1 MSQRQKQQALPLFIR
16 YPDEHW
22 IVFDDT
28 NESIQHQKKGLELF
42 IESGQDILD
51 VSIPDSNG
59 GQFMAGYSKIVNK
72 NNETGEDIILYY
84 YIKATL
90 EIKLETVQMMYAKPE
105 YIAYINRLTT

>member
-1 MSQRQKQQALPLFIR
+1 MSQRQKQQAPPLFIR

-22 IVFDDT
+22 IVFDDA
-28 NESIQHQKKGLELF
+28 NEAIQHQKKGLELF
-42 IESGQDILD
+42 IESGQENLD
-51 VSIPDSNG
+51 VSIPYSNG

-84 YIKATL
+84 YIKTNF
-90 EIKLETVQMMYAKPE
+90 EINLETVQMMYAKPE

>member
-1 MSQRQKQQALPLFIR
+1 MSQRQKQQAPPLFIR
-16 YPDEHW
+16 YPDKHW

-42 IESGQDILD
+42 IESGQDNLD
-51 VSIPDSNG
+51 VSIPHSNG

-84 YIKATL
+84 YIKAN
-90 EIKLETVQMMYAKPE
+90 LETVQMMYAKPE